1 MEVLKFLNYLFQKDK
16 KLSKPDPTQVTKSGV
31 NDVASSTESDYYLE
45 NGYVVFTESYHKKRG
60 YCCGSGCR
68 HCPFPKEIN
77 T

>member
-16 KLSKPDPTQVTKSGV
+16 KLSKPDPKQVTESDM
-31 NDVASSTESDYYLE
+31 NDVTSSIESDYYLE
-45 NGYVVFTESYHKKRG
+45 NGYVVFTEVYHKKRG

-68 HCPFPKEIN
+68 HCPFPKEIK

>member
-16 KLSKPDPTQVTKSGV
+16 KLSKPDPTQVTKSSV

>member
-16 KLSKPDPTQVTKSGV
+16 KLSKPDPTQVTESGV

-45 NGYVVFTESYHKKRG
+45 NGYVVFTEAYHKKRG

>member
-16 KLSKPDPTQVTKSGV
+16 KLSKPDPIQVTKSSV

>member
-16 KLSKPDPTQVTKSGV
+16 KLSKPDHAQVTKSGV